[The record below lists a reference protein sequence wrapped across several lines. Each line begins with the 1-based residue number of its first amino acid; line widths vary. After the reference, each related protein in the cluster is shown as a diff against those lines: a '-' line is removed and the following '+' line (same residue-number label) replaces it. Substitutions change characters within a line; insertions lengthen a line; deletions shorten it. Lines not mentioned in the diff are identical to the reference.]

1 MMGAFDS
8 YIIDQQEKVMRDKRL
23 MDITTWT
30 PEEIKIRELTI
41 EIEKLGAHP
50 MLTDVICKLSDA
62 RTLLTNYYIEV
73 VGDAPDKEQQ
83 ND

>member
-1 MMGAFDS
+1 MSEFAS
-8 YIIDQQEKVMRDKRL
+8 YIIDQQEKIMRDKRL

-30 PEEIKIRELTI
+30 AEEIKIRDLTI

-50 MLTDVICKLSDA
+50 MLTNVVIKLSDA

-73 VGDAPDKEQQ
+73 IGDAPLKEQP